1 MQNKT
6 RPTSTTIE
14 TLLSDF
20 HGRSEFIRRRGEI
33 TRSII
38 IDHGGEDQCSESCK
52 QLIGR
57 FATVAALLEQM
68 EVRLAHGEKIQITEH
83 ALMCNTL
90 LRLAQVIG
98 VDRRSRDLAPT
109 LSDYLRSDQIE

>member
-6 RPTSTTIE
+6 RPTNTTIK
-14 TLLSDF
+14 TLLSDL
-20 HGRSEFIRRRGEI
+20 HGRSEFVRRFGEI

-38 IDHGGEDQCSESCK
+38 GDHGGEDQCSESRK
-52 QLIGR
+52 QLIRR
-57 FATVAALLEQM
+57 FATVAALAEQM
-68 EVRLAHGEKIQITEH
+68 EVRLAHGEKINITEH

-98 VDRRSRDLAPT
+98 VDRRSGDLAPT